1 MDSRD
6 GHIHMSVVVRP
17 LWVSVMRLFRIPPI
31 ATILLLAACATS
43 GGVPAVPAPMP
54 ETIPL
59 PPVSA
64 EALRWRP
71 GHWNW
76 TGSGYTW
83 TQGEYVPQAGTGTR
97 WMPGHWTQSS
107 GGRVWNPPHWVN

>member
-1 MDSRD
+1 MRRNP
-6 GHIHMSVVVRP
+6 ILPVAVVLLP
-17 LWVSVMRLFRIPPI
+17 
-31 ATILLLAACATS
+31 LLAGCSAN
-43 GGVPAVPAPMP
+43 GGPPPVPAPMA

-64 EALRWRP
+64 EPLRWRP

-76 TGSGYTW
+76 TGGGYAW
-83 TQGEYVPQAGTGTR
+83 TPGQYVPQSGAGTH

-107 GGRVWNPPHWVN
+107 GGQVWNPPHWVN